1 MAIRCPQCKREFD
14 VTLFEF
20 DRTIRCACGN
30 IVNLT
35 HKEQWR
41 ELLHTHKDEEKKI
54 NQIKTL
60 ADKISF
66 LIISTDYPRIDIE
79 VEKEKL
85 REKIHEFFPDRV
97 HLYELIY
104 EPRFKR
110 LEEQFRDI

>member
-30 IVNLT
+30 IVSLT
-35 HKEQWR
+35 HKEQWK
-41 ELLHTHKDEEKKI
+41 ELLYTHKDEEKKI
-54 NQIKTL
+54 SQIKNL

-79 VEKEKL
+79 IEKGKL
-85 REKIHEFFPDRV
+85 RDKIHELFPDRA

-110 LEEQFRDI
+110 LEEQFSDI